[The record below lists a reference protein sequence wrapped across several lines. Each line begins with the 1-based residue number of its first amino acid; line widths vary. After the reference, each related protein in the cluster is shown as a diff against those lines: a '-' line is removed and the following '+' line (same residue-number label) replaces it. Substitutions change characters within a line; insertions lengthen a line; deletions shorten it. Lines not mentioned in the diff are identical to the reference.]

1 MRPAAALF
9 NVLRP
14 TNLNELLVALG
25 TALLIVALQQLA
37 QQADA
42 LLHLLDGIHSLRHF
56 LHSFLVLTKRSVR
69 SHSAQ
74 DQKKLLRTLIFS
86 LNQAMKDR
94 CNDNK

>member
-25 TALLIVALQQLA
+25 AALLIVALQQLA

-42 LLHLLDGIHSLRHF
+42 LLHLLDGVHSLRHF
-56 LHSFLVLTKRSVR
+56 LHSFLVLTKGSVR
-69 SHSAQ
+69 S
-74 DQKKLLRTLIFS
+74 QKKLLQTLIFS